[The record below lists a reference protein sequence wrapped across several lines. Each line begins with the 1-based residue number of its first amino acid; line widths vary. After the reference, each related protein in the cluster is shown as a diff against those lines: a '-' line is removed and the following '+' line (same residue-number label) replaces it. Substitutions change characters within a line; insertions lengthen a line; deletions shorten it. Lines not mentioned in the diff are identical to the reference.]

1 MLDPVCIPG
10 FRVHPGPI
18 QYRSRLHAGSIT
30 PSSKTAWGADGVGKG
45 AYLIYREH
53 CTVLPIMRYA
63 PFDRFARRP
72 PDGREFRIRVG
83 ESRVCRIPRQMY
95 ADGMDATAKPLPP

>member
-1 MLDPVCIPG
+1 MG
-10 FRVHPGPI
+10 GHT
-18 QYRSRLHAGSIT
+18 RLWGSIQVVEVT
-30 PSSKTAWGADGVGKG
+30 PVASAPRERWRGDGVWEG

-53 CTVLPIMRYA
+53 CTVLPIMRYT

>member
-1 MLDPVCIPG
+1 MAQELPP
-10 FRVHPGPI
+10 RVAPTR
-18 QYRSRLHAGSIT
+18 QRRARLG
-30 PSSKTAWGADGVGKG
+30 KGGGGDGVWEG

-83 ESRVCRIPRQMY
+83 ESRVCRVPRQMY